1 MPGVIIDDAELLQD
15 SVLSPAQRWQIR
27 TNQNGAFNRTLTVCD
42 MASNGTGPGSSTAP
56 SIDLSVY
63 GTRISLVGRPTAD
76 LRMNYTV
83 DGSSVRPAI
92 LNTSQSAIGKDGVV
106 IWNLDLQTPTSH
118 RVRILPVAGSLF
130 LDYLSY
136 VPSSGSPSIRDTVSV
151 DDRDPQVKY
160 SGTWTNSED
169 FSTPAGFP
177 FNTTVSRTTTA
188 GSSFR
193 FNFTGSTLGVFGL
206 QRPVAGTL
214 SASYQ
219 IDNEA
224 PEDRVHFNGS
234 QSIED
239 RWSLSSP
246 LYTKDLVPGSH
257 MVTVTVKE
265 VTGSQ
270 EFVFDYMTFE
280 ATSGTRFISPSP
292 STSPN
297 GRDST
302 SSSGSRFNI
311 GAIVGSI
318 IAFMLVAYV
327 VRWMCRRRTVYT
339 PQPVSNN
346 NNNQS
351 YYLETTQVTTAYVP
365 AYSGQQT
372 YTGQQAYTGQAN
384 RQDSWQPPPP
394 PYVPPAPQEGPLQ
407 PQGSGWQPPSAPPPM
422 PSPQPWQPNTAGE
435 VSIPE
440 PAPAVWHQPHV
451 DAQPQIGGSPPT
463 GPAPPQSPPPPSLLP
478 LMPQPPPPAA
488 SVLNAHAPP
497 RSPPPPQA
505 REAGPRSESPEFEE
519 VPLEQLGLAPNPAS
533 NTTTRPNEPG
543 GGPPP
548 PSGNVPGPAAGGLS
562 GGQDPGPRS

>member
-1 MPGVIIDDAELLQD
+1 MPGVIMDDAELLQD
-15 SVLSPAQRWQIR
+15 SRLSPTQRWQIR
-27 TNQNGAFNRTLTVCD
+27 TNQDGAFNRTLTVCD

-56 SIDLSVY
+56 SIDLTIY
-63 GTRISLVGRPTAD
+63 GTRVSLIGRPTAD
-76 LRMNYTV
+76 LRMNYSV

-106 IWNLDLQTPTSH
+106 IWDLDLQTSSSH
-118 RVRILPVAGSLF
+118 HLRILPVAGSLF

-136 VPSSGSPSIRDTVSV
+136 VPYSNYASTRDTVSV
-151 DDRDPQVKY
+151 DNRDPQVKY
-160 SGTWTNSED
+160 SGTWTNDEN

-177 FNTTVSRTTTA
+177 LNSTVSRTNTPGA
-188 GSSFR
+188 SFR

-224 PEDRVHFNGS
+224 AEDRVHFNGS
-234 QSIED
+234 QSVGD

-270 EFVFDYMTFE
+270 EYIFDYMTFE
-280 ATSGTRFISPSP
+280 ATSRTQFVPPSSITPP
-292 STSPN
+292 S
-297 GRDST
+297 GRDSS

-327 VRWMCRRRTVYT
+327 IRWMCRRRTVYT

-346 NNNQS
+346 NQT
-351 YYLETTQVTTAYVP
+351 YVLETTQVTTAYVQAYP
-365 AYSGQQT
+365 AQQN
-372 YTGQQAYTGQAN
+372 YGGQQAHVGQGN
-384 RQDSWQPPPP
+384 RQDSWQAPPP
-394 PYVPPAPQEGPLQ
+394 PYVPPPPQEGPLQ
-407 PQGSGWQPPSAPPPM
+407 PQASGWQPPPAPPPM
-422 PSPQPWQPNTAGE
+422 PTPQPWQPNTAGE

-451 DAQPQIGGSPPT
+451 NAQPQIGGSPPT

-488 SVLNAHAPP
+488 SVLHAPP

-519 VPLEQLGLAPNPAS
+519 VPLEQLGLAPNPAL
-533 NTTTRPNEPG
+533 NTTTTTRPNEPG

-548 PSGNVPGPAAGGLS
+548 SGNVPGPAA
-562 GGQDPGPRS
+562 